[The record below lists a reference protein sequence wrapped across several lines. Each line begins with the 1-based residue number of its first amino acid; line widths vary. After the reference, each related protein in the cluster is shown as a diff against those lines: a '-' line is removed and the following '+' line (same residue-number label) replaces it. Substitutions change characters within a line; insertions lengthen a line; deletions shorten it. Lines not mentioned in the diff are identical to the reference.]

1 MGCMMSHSS
10 LSFLSQLQ
18 VQREAVSREY
28 ANMRYEQP
36 YQTAIYTSSLLH
48 ELRKW
53 HVSEYQAVID
63 DLTPDHVTVKFSYI
77 HSFKVF

>member
-1 MGCMMSHSS
+1 MISYSN
-10 LSFLSQLQ
+10 LSFLIQLQ

-53 HVSEYQAVID
+53 HVSEYQAVIG
-63 DLTPDHVTVKFSYI
+63 DLTPDHVAVR
-77 HSFKVF
+77 V